1 MSSRNKF
8 DWLNED
14 VVLAIHEAQI
24 AEHGGRA
31 GVRDRGLLAS
41 SLARPQNAA
50 AYSALDV
57 PHAAALYALGIIK
70 NHPLV
75 DGNKRVGAVLLETF
89 LQLHG
94 YELIVTDGQL
104 LAAIL
109 GLAAGETDDEAFV
122 CWVRERAH
130 LRSVR
135 RAKKRPAA
143 DTTKRDV

>member
-1 MSSRNKF
+1 M
-8 DWLNED
+8 
-14 VVLAIHEAQI
+14 
-24 AEHGGRA
+24 
-31 GVRDRGLLAS
+31 
-41 SLARPQNAA
+41 
-50 AYSALDV
+50 
-57 PHAAALYALGIIK
+57 
-70 NHPLV
+70 
-75 DGNKRVGAVLLETF
+75 LETF

-135 RAKKRPAA
+135 RGKKRPAA
-143 DTTKRDV
+143 GATKRDA